1 MINFDFRRQ
10 RLSQLVSREWRRQT
24 RAPTHTTYI
33 VSNHRRH
40 THTVDYRW
48 YLVRRVDFGPGET
61 LKEPNNL
68 LAVRILVA
76 ARALSCVPAW
86 PSRGG
91 ALTNTTQNA
100 WHAARL
106 VACGDMNPYMN
117 P

>member
-1 MINFDFRRQ
+1 METADARTHAHDISYRITAPPHTY
-10 RLSQLVSREWRRQT
+10 RL
-24 RAPTHTTYI
+24 PI
-33 VSNHRRH
+33 
-40 THTVDYRW
+40 YRW